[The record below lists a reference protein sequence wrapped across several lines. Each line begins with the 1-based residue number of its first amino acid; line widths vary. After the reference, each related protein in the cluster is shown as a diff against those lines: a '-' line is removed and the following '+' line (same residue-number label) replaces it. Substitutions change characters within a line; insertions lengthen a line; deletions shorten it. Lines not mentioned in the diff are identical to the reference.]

1 MQRFVYSAKDEQTQ
15 KIVKSVVQAE
25 SEREA
30 AKLLLAQGLSPL
42 TIQEEADGNIISR
55 LTQRITSKDKV
66 TFTRSLATL
75 IEAGLHICGMDGED
89 LLEDCEEAFGVEL
102 ATEEDGYMKTFSLAE
117 NEYLFTG
124 EGIDFFGICRFMR
137 WVRGIPEPVIRDL
150 TVGEL
155 HAALVNAVKEQVK
168 HD

>member
-1 MQRFVYSAKDEQTQ
+1 MKTS
-15 KIVKSVVQAE
+15 IING
-25 SEREA
+25 SEV
-30 AKLLLAQGLSPL
+30 
-42 TIQEEADGNIISR
+42 SR
-55 LTQRITSKDKV
+55 LSVAI
-66 TFTRSLATL
+66 
-75 IEAGLHICGMDGED
+75 H
-89 LLEDCEEAFGVEL
+89 

-155 HAALVNAVKEQVK
+155 HAVLVKALKEQVK
-168 HD
+168 HE